1 MSKLGIESN
10 SSKYEN
16 QISEIIQGELIDL
29 HGPNGYKTIIQTM
42 MKICGKT
49 EKEIITNYEL
59 FAELAEGVFGRLAE
73 SKILDPIKLEIGK
86 IGMHNIQQDKKVVL
100 EKPIRIL
107 IADDD
112 LDILG
117 LYRNFL
123 EAKGKEITLTTD
135 GRKCVEA
142 YKRKYNS
149 QESENYFDVVILDQ
163 KMPFMTG
170 LQAAAEILDINPQQR
185 IIFASG
191 YVEKTLLDTLTKLNR
206 AIAVIEKPF
215 SLDVLEHMINNVAIF
230 EKLEKININQK
241 EKDIKEK
248 VAEIMT
254 VLENQI

>member
-1 MSKLGIESN
+1 MHYL
-10 SSKYEN
+10 
-16 QISEIIQGELIDL
+16 EI
-29 HGPNGYKTIIQTM
+29 HY
-42 MKICGKT
+42 
-49 EKEIITNYEL
+49 
-59 FAELAEGVFGRLAE
+59 
-73 SKILDPIKLEIGK
+73 LEIGEENIYQEEKQAPK
-86 IGMHNIQQDKKVVL
+86 I
-100 EKPIRIL
+100 PIRIL

-142 YKRKYNS
+142 YKKKYNS
-149 QESENYFDVVILDQ
+149 QQSENYFDVVILDQ

-191 YVEKTLLDTLTKLNR
+191 YIEKTLLDTLTKLNR

-230 EKLEKININQK
+230 EKLEKININQE

>member
-1 MSKLGIESN
+1 MNNPRGEPN
-10 SSKYEN
+10 DSKYEN
-16 QISEIIQGELIDL
+16 QISEIIQEELIDL
-29 HGPNGYKTIIQTM
+29 HGRNGYKTIMETM

-59 FAELAEGVFGRLAE
+59 FAELTEGVFGRFSE
-73 SKILDPIKLEIGK
+73 KILDPIKLKIQK
-86 IGMHNIQQDKKVVL
+86 IGEENIHQEERQAPKI
-100 EKPIRIL
+100 PTRIL

-112 LDILG
+112 LDILR
-117 LYRNFL
+117 LYKDFL

-135 GRKCVEA
+135 GRKCVKA
-142 YKRKYNS
+142 YKRKFNS
-149 QESENYFDVVILDQ
+149 QQSENYFDVVILDQ

-170 LQAAAEILDINPQQR
+170 LQAAAEILNINPRQK

-191 YVEKTLLDTLTKLNR
+191 YIEKTLLDTLTKLDR

-230 EKLEKININQK
+230 EKLEKININQE